1 MQKRQA
7 FDRWKHQGN
16 MVWSISELAKAF
28 GTGRRNLL
36 MRVEHSGGAFDDTDT
51 YVLPRGYNR
60 YGDSGIR
67 RGTGGLYSTAGGAC
81 SPLRASQSFKS
92 IAESAVCFYRMIRQS
107 SVLSKSFRYLIHTK
121 HAPRYSRCAVILPAW
136 HFRRNLIQN
145 PAARA
150 EADQQIIALAR
161 TICAMATAPDAA
173 AFAEVVQ
180 IGRDITDV

>member
-51 YVLPRGYNR
+51 YVLPRGTTVTAILE
-60 YGDSGIR
+60 SGEEREIVLNGR
-67 RGTGGLYSTAGGAC
+67 RRVFTASGVAKLQKHCGISGLFLSDDKAKQC
-81 SPLRASQSFKS
+81 SIEELSVFDPHEARATLFTLCSDLTSL
-92 IAESAVCFYRMIRQS
+92 A
-107 SVLSKSFRYLIHTK
+107 L
-121 HAPRYSRCAVILPAW
+121 
-136 HFRRNLIQN
+136 RRNLIQN